1 MIFKSYLV
9 ENNIKIL
16 DKKLVLFYG
25 ENIGL
30 KNDFKNNL
38 LKVFKNDEI
47 IRLNQEEIIKN
58 KNKLFNEINNI
69 SLFEKK
75 KTFLIENVNDKILEI
90 LIELDTTGI
99 TDNKIYLFSDIL
111 DKKSK
116 LRAFF
121 EKSKKYG
128 VVACYPDNE
137 ISIRKIIQEKLK
149 EFKGLNQQTINLIV
163 ENCNLNRVKLNNEIE
178 KIKACFQNKMLE
190 EEKLINLLDARIN
203 SDFDMLK
210 NAAFAGDLEKTN
222 KLLSD
227 TIMEDEKNVF
237 YLNSINQTLNRL
249 IQVCDMNVGDI
260 EIAINQLRP
269 PIFWKDKPIFKDQA
283 KIWRKEKIKKMLDET
298 HKLEISIKSN
308 ALVKKNILLKKIIVD
323 LCFAANS

>member
-99 TDNKIYLFSDIL
+99 TDNTIYLVSAIL

-121 EKSKKYG
+121 EKSKKCG

-137 ISIRKIIQEKLK
+137 ISVRKIIQEKLK
-149 EFKGLNQQTINLIV
+149 EFKGLNQHTINLIV
-163 ENCNLNRVKLNNEIE
+163 ENCNLDRVKLNNEIE
-178 KIKACFQNKMLE
+178 KIKACFQNKILE

>member
-111 DKKSK
+111 DKRSK

-178 KIKACFQNKMLE
+178 KIKACFQNKILE

>member
-38 LKVFKNDEI
+38 IKVFKNDEI

-75 KTFLIENVNDKILEI
+75 KTFLIENINDKILEI
-90 LIELDTTGI
+90 LLELDATGI

-137 ISIRKIIQEKLK
+137 LGVRKIIQEKLK
-149 EFKGLNQQTINLIV
+149 EFKGLNQHTIELIV

-178 KIKACFQNKMLE
+178 KIKAFFQNKILD

-203 SDFDMLK
+203 DDFDNLK
-210 NAAFAGDLEKTN
+210 NAAITGDLEKTN

-227 TIMEDEKNVF
+227 TIIENEKNVF

-249 IQVCDMNVGDI
+249 IQVCDINVDDI

-269 PIFWKDKPIFKDQA
+269 PVFWKDKPIFKNQA
-283 KIWRKEKIKKMLDET
+283 KIWSKEKIKKMLDET
-298 HKLEISIKSN
+298 HKLEMTIKSN
-308 ALVKKNILLKKIIVD
+308 SVVKKNILLKKIIVD

>member
-1 MIFKSYLV
+1 M
-9 ENNIKIL
+9 
-16 DKKLVLFYG
+16 
-25 ENIGL
+25 
-30 KNDFKNNL
+30 
-38 LKVFKNDEI
+38 
-47 IRLNQEEIIKN
+47 
-58 KNKLFNEINNI
+58 
-69 SLFEKK
+69 
-75 KTFLIENVNDKILEI
+75 EI
-90 LIELDTTGI
+90 LLELDATGI

-137 ISIRKIIQEKLK
+137 LGVRKIIQEKLK
-149 EFKGLNQQTINLIV
+149 EFKGLNQHTIELIV

-178 KIKACFQNKMLE
+178 KIKAFFQNKILD

-203 SDFDMLK
+203 DDFDNLK
-210 NAAFAGDLEKTN
+210 NAAITGDLEKTN

-227 TIMEDEKNVF
+227 TIIENEKNVF

-249 IQVCDMNVGDI
+249 IQVCDINVDDI

-269 PIFWKDKPIFKDQA
+269 PVFWKDKPIFKNQA
-283 KIWRKEKIKKMLDET
+283 KIWSKEKIKKMLDET
-298 HKLEISIKSN
+298 HKLEMTIKSN
-308 ALVKKNILLKKIIVD
+308 SVVKKNILLKKIIVD

>member
-90 LIELDTTGI
+90 LIELDITGI

-111 DKKSK
+111 DKRSK

-178 KIKACFQNKMLE
+178 KIKACFQNKILE

>member
-111 DKKSK
+111 DKRSK

-203 SDFDMLK
+203 SDFDKLK
-210 NAAFAGDLEKTN
+210 NAAFTGDLEKTN

-308 ALVKKNILLKKIIVD
+308 ALAKKNILLKKIIVD

>member
-111 DKKSK
+111 DKRSK

-137 ISIRKIIQEKLK
+137 INIRKIIQEKLK

-163 ENCNLNRVKLNNEIE
+163 ENCNLDRVKLNNEIE

-203 SDFDMLK
+203 SDFDKLK
-210 NAAFAGDLEKTN
+210 NAAFTGDLEKTN

-249 IQVCDMNVGDI
+249 IQVCDKNVGDI

>member
-16 DKKLVLFYG
+16 DKKLILFYG

-38 LKVFKNDEI
+38 IKVFKNDEI

-75 KTFLIENVNDKILEI
+75 KTFLIENINDKILEI
-90 LIELDTTGI
+90 LLELDATGI

-121 EKSKKYG
+121 EKSNKYG

-137 ISIRKIIQEKLK
+137 IGVRKIIQEKLK
-149 EFKGLNQQTINLIV
+149 EFKGLNQHTIELIV

-178 KIKACFQNKMLE
+178 KIKAFFQNKILD

-203 SDFDMLK
+203 DDFDNLK
-210 NAAFAGDLEKTN
+210 NAAITGDLEKTN

-227 TIMEDEKNVF
+227 TIIENEKNVF

-249 IQVCDMNVGDI
+249 IQVCDINVDDI

-269 PIFWKDKPIFKDQA
+269 PVFWKDKPIFKNQA
-283 KIWRKEKIKKMLDET
+283 KIWSKEKIKKMLDET
-298 HKLEISIKSN
+298 HKLEMTIKSN
-308 ALVKKNILLKKIIVD
+308 SVVKKNILLKKIIVD

>member
-137 ISIRKIIQEKLK
+137 ISVRKIIQEKLK
-149 EFKGLNQQTINLIV
+149 EFKGLNQHTINLIV
-163 ENCNLNRVKLNNEIE
+163 ENCNLDRVKLNNEIE
-178 KIKACFQNKMLE
+178 KIKACFQNKILE

-203 SDFDMLK
+203 SDFDKLK

-269 PIFWKDKPIFKDQA
+269 PIFWKDKTIFKDQA

-323 LCFAANS
+323 VCFEANS

>member
-111 DKKSK
+111 DKRSK

-137 ISIRKIIQEKLK
+137 ISVRKIIQEKLK
-149 EFKGLNQQTINLIV
+149 EFKGLNQHTINLIV
-163 ENCNLNRVKLNNEIE
+163 ENCNLDRVKLNNEIE
-178 KIKACFQNKMLE
+178 KIKACFQNKILE

-203 SDFDMLK
+203 SDFDKLK

>member
-16 DKKLVLFYG
+16 DKKLILFYG

-38 LKVFKNDEI
+38 IKVFKNDEI

-75 KTFLIENVNDKILEI
+75 KTFLIENINDKILEI
-90 LIELDTTGI
+90 LLELDATGI

-137 ISIRKIIQEKLK
+137 LGVRKIIQEKLK
-149 EFKGLNQQTINLIV
+149 EFKGLNQHTIELIV

-178 KIKACFQNKMLE
+178 KIKAFFQNKILD

-203 SDFDMLK
+203 DDFDNLK
-210 NAAFAGDLEKTN
+210 NAAITGDLEKTN

-227 TIMEDEKNVF
+227 TIIENEKNVF

-249 IQVCDMNVGDI
+249 IQVCDINVDDI

-269 PIFWKDKPIFKDQA
+269 PVFWKDKPIFKNQA
-283 KIWRKEKIKKMLDET
+283 KIWSKEKIKKMLDET
-298 HKLEISIKSN
+298 HKLEMTIKSN
-308 ALVKKNILLKKIIVD
+308 SVVKKNILLKKIIVD

>member
-38 LKVFKNDEI
+38 LKVLKNDEI

-99 TDNKIYLFSDIL
+99 TDNKIYLFGDIL
-111 DKKSK
+111 DKRSK

-178 KIKACFQNKMLE
+178 KIKACFQNKILE

-237 YLNSINQTLNRL
+237 YLNSINQTLNKL

>member
-111 DKKSK
+111 DKRSK

-121 EKSKKYG
+121 EKSKK
-128 VVACYPDNE
+128 VWC
-137 ISIRKIIQEKLK
+137 SS
-149 EFKGLNQQTINLIV
+149 
-163 ENCNLNRVKLNNEIE
+163 
-178 KIKACFQNKMLE
+178 ML
-190 EEKLINLLDARIN
+190 
-203 SDFDMLK
+203 
-210 NAAFAGDLEKTN
+210 
-222 KLLSD
+222 
-227 TIMEDEKNVF
+227 
-237 YLNSINQTLNRL
+237 
-249 IQVCDMNVGDI
+249 
-260 EIAINQLRP
+260 P
-269 PIFWKDKPIFKDQA
+269 
-283 KIWRKEKIKKMLDET
+283 
-298 HKLEISIKSN
+298 
-308 ALVKKNILLKKIIVD
+308 
-323 LCFAANS
+323 

>member
-75 KTFLIENVNDKILEI
+75 KTFLIENINDRILEI

-99 TDNKIYLFSDIL
+99 ADNKIYLFSDIL

-178 KIKACFQNKMLE
+178 KIKACFQNKILE

-308 ALVKKNILLKKIIVD
+308 ALAKKNILLKKIIVD

>member
-16 DKKLVLFYG
+16 DKKLILFYG

-38 LKVFKNDEI
+38 IKVFKNDEI

-75 KTFLIENVNDKILEI
+75 KTFLIENINDKILEI
-90 LIELDTTGI
+90 LLELDATGI

-137 ISIRKIIQEKLK
+137 LGVRKIIQEKLK
-149 EFKGLNQQTINLIV
+149 EFKGLNQHTIELIV

-178 KIKACFQNKMLE
+178 KIKAFFQNKILD

-203 SDFDMLK
+203 DDFDNLK
-210 NAAFAGDLEKTN
+210 NAAITGDLEKTN

-227 TIMEDEKNVF
+227 TIIENEKNVF

-249 IQVCDMNVGDI
+249 IQVCDINIDDI

-269 PIFWKDKPIFKDQA
+269 PVFWKDKPIFKNQA
-283 KIWRKEKIKKMLDET
+283 KIWSKEKIKKMLDET
-298 HKLEISIKSN
+298 HKLEMTIKSN
-308 ALVKKNILLKKIIVD
+308 SVVKKNILLKKIIVD

>member
-75 KTFLIENVNDKILEI
+75 KTFLIENINDKILEI
-90 LIELDTTGI
+90 LLELDATGI

-137 ISIRKIIQEKLK
+137 LGVRKIIQEKLK
-149 EFKGLNQQTINLIV
+149 EFKGLNQHTIELIV

-178 KIKACFQNKMLE
+178 KIKAFFQNKILD

-203 SDFDMLK
+203 DDFDNLK
-210 NAAFAGDLEKTN
+210 NAAITGDLEKTN

-227 TIMEDEKNVF
+227 TIIENEKNVF

-249 IQVCDMNVGDI
+249 IQVCDINVDDI

-269 PIFWKDKPIFKDQA
+269 PVFWKDKPIFKNQA
-283 KIWRKEKIKKMLDET
+283 KIWSKEKIKKMLDET
-298 HKLEISIKSN
+298 HKLEMTIKSN
-308 ALVKKNILLKKIIVD
+308 SVVKKNILLKKIIVD

>member
-47 IRLNQEEIIKN
+47 IRLNQEEIIKD

-75 KTFLIENVNDKILEI
+75 KTFLIENINDKILEI

-99 TDNKIYLFSDIL
+99 TDNKIFLFSDIL

-137 ISIRKIIQEKLK
+137 LGVRKIIQEKLK
-149 EFKGLNQQTINLIV
+149 EFKGLNQHTIELIV

-178 KIKACFQNKMLE
+178 KIKAFFQNKILD

-203 SDFDMLK
+203 DDFDNLK
-210 NAAFAGDLEKTN
+210 NAAITGDLEKTN

-227 TIMEDEKNVF
+227 TIIENEKNVF

-249 IQVCDMNVGDI
+249 IQVCDINVDDI

-269 PIFWKDKPIFKDQA
+269 PVFWKDKPIFKNQA
-283 KIWRKEKIKKMLDET
+283 KIWSKEKIKKMLDET
-298 HKLEISIKSN
+298 HKLEMTIK
-308 ALVKKNILLKKIIVD
+308 
-323 LCFAANS
+323 

>member
-111 DKKSK
+111 DKRSK

-178 KIKACFQNKMLE
+178 KIKACFQNKILE

-249 IQVCDMNVGDI
+249 IQVCDKNVGDI

>member
-58 KNKLFNEINNI
+58 KNKLFDEINNI

-121 EKSKKYG
+121 EKSKKCG

-137 ISIRKIIQEKLK
+137 ISVRKIIQEKLK

-178 KIKACFQNKMLE
+178 KIKACFQNKILE

-227 TIMEDEKNVF
+227 TIMEDEKNIF